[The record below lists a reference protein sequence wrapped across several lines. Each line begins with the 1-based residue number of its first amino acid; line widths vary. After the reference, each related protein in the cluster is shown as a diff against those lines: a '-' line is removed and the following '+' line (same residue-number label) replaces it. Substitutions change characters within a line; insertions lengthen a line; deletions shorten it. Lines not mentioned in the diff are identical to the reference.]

1 MSQNEALGNTEK
13 VFTSKRRICT
23 KVWRWEVADAA
34 EALESLIQMGCGD
47 RVGKRKVKL
56 LVAQSCTML
65 WDPMDCS
72 LSGSSVYEI
81 SQTRI
86 LEWVAIPFSKGSSWP
101 RDWTWVSYITGRELA
116 KQEAKETGV
125 NRKIIF

>member
-1 MSQNEALGNTEK
+1 M
-13 VFTSKRRICT
+13 
-23 KVWRWEVADAA
+23 ADAA

-65 WDPMDCS
+65 WDPMDGS

-101 RDWTWVSYITGRELA
+101 RD
-116 KQEAKETGV
+116 
-125 NRKIIF
+125 